1 MQKTESQHVIEARE
15 LQKTKDR
22 NRTWNRG
29 KTITEGKKG
38 KPTWN
43 RGKVITEGKR
53 QKAKVESRQDHYR
66 RQHAIKA
73 PQFQNKILN
82 NNNKI

>member
-1 MQKTESQHVIEARE
+1 MQKTESQHGIEARE

-38 KPTWN
+38 KPN
-43 RGKVITEGKR
+43 M
-53 QKAKVESRQDHYR
+53 ESRQDNYR
-66 RQHAIKA
+66 REETESQSGIEERLLQK
-73 PQFQNKILN
+73 PTRNQGNSRIE
-82 NNNKI
+82 

>member
-1 MQKTESQHVIEARE
+1 MEARE

-29 KTITEGKKG
+29 KTITEGTKG

-43 RGKVITEGKR
+43 RGKIITEGKKTESQSGIEAR
-53 QKAKVESRQDHYR
+53 SLQKPTRNQGTTIPE
-66 RQHAIKA
+66 
-73 PQFQNKILN
+73 
-82 NNNKI
+82 